1 MVRRIYVEKKK
12 GFDVEAEALFHDVK
26 ENLHLPNLTGVRI
39 LNRYDVDG
47 IDGPTYEAA
56 KFTVFAEP
64 AIDVVYEETMPA
76 EVRSAIYFAVEYL
89 PGQYDQRADSAAQ
102 CIKLMN
108 AGAEAIVKFAK
119 VIVLEGNLDAGQLE
133 AVKGYCVNPVDSQ
146 IAANE
151 KPDDLAMET
160 TAAADVEVIE
170 GFRSMDEKALEQ
182 YRKDMGL
189 AMSPADIKFVQKYYA
204 EEEDREPTLTELKV
218 IDTYWSDHCRH
229 TTFNTTLAEVAFED
243 SPYGKL
249 VQEAFDQYMEMRKD
263 VYGDRKKNV
272 CLMDMA
278 CIGAKYLKKH
288 GKADDLDESEEI
300 NACSIKVK
308 AEVDGRE
315 EDWLVMFKNE
325 THNHPTEIEPFGG
338 AATCLGGAIRDPL
351 SGRVYVYQAMRVTGA
366 ADPRK
371 PIEETLAGK
380 LPQRKITQ
388 EAAAGYSSYGNQ
400 IGLATGLVDEV
411 YHENYVAK
419 RMEIGAV
426 VGAAPASHVVRN
438 VPQKGDVIILV
449 GGRTGRDGC
458 GGATGSSKEHTE
470 ESILQCGAE
479 VQKGN
484 PPVERNIQRMF
495 RRKEVATL
503 IKRCND
509 FGAGGVSVA
518 IGELADGL
526 EINLDLVPKKY
537 EGLDGTE
544 LAISESQ
551 ERMAVVVEADKEE
564 AFIAYAREEN
574 LEATTVAQV
583 TDTNRVRMHWRGT
596 CILDLSRDFLNTN
609 GAQQFTAVRVVAPSG
624 IAADCAGGKKEAGAA
639 GMETK
644 DAADGAVSRELAGA
658 AKMAAGNGTASA
670 VKTMANSA
678 AAMKMAA
685 GNAPLANLLKETKTK
700 EELLADL
707 NCCSKKGLVE
717 RFDSTIGAATVLMPL
732 GGKYQLSPAAGMAA
746 KLPVVA
752 GETNTATLMA
762 YGFDPQVAV
771 KSPFHGALYAV
782 VDSVAK
788 IAAMGG
794 DYKTVRLTF
803 QEYFEKLGADAARWG
818 KPMAALLGALRVQKE
833 LEIPAIGGKD
843 SMSGTFMDIDVPP
856 TLASF
861 AITTIDA
868 AQVVSTEFK
877 KAGSKLVALTTPVD
891 KNGIIDFEAFRK
903 NLAKMRELAE
913 AGMLLSANTIGRG
926 GLYITLVKMAA
937 GNGIGADV
945 TVQGDILS
953 PMYGSLLLEIPADA
967 DLAKLMDGSIFAE
980 VGVTAADGKL
990 TVNGEAEELAAILAT
1005 WQMPLEGIFPVR
1017 TAEFKTEANKAQ
1029 VARTLYTDRN
1039 QKGPAV
1045 KVASPKVVIPAF
1057 PGTNCEMDSAR
1068 AFRKAGAEAEIHI
1081 IRNLTAAQL
1090 EDSIRELEQKIR
1102 QSQIIMIP
1110 GGFSGGDEPDG
1121 SAKFITAVFR
1131 NPAIK
1136 DAVSDLLENRDG
1148 LMLGICNGFQA
1159 LIKLGLVPDGTIHDM
1174 GEDSPTLTYNEIG
1187 RHASCLVRTGIASVK
1202 SPWLAGVGAGDVFTV
1217 PVSHG
1222 EGRFIASQELLE
1234 RLSENGQIATQYV
1247 DFDGNPSMDI
1257 AFNPNGSMMAI
1268 EGITS
1273 PDGRVLG
1280 KMGHSERIGEN
1291 LYKNVIGEKD
1301 QKIFES
1307 GVAYFK

>member
-12 GFDVEAEALFHDVK
+12 GFDVEAEALFNDVK
-26 ENLHLPNLTGVRI
+26 ENLHIDGLSGVRI
-39 LNRYDVDG
+39 LNRYDMDG
-47 IDGPTYEAA
+47 IDDATYEAA
-56 KFTVFAEP
+56 KYTVFAEP
-64 AIDVVYEETMPA
+64 AIDIVYEETMPEDA
-76 EVRSAIYFAVEYL
+76 GSAVFFAVEYL

-108 AGAEAIVKFAK
+108 TEAEAVVKFART
-119 VIVLEGNLDAGQLE
+119 IVLEGDIDGKDLE
-133 AVKGYCVNPVDSQ
+133 AIKKYCVNPVDSQ
-146 IAANE
+146 IAAME

-160 TAAADVEVIE
+160 VPPEDVPVID
-170 GFRSMDEKALEQ
+170 GFRTMTESALEG
-182 YRKDMGL
+182 YRKEMGF
-189 AMSPADIKFVQKYYA
+189 AMSTADIAFVQQYYRD
-204 EEEDREPTLTELKV
+204 EERRDPTLTELKV

-229 TTFNTTLAEVAFED
+229 TTFNTTLRDVGFDD
-243 SPYGKL
+243 SPYGRL
-249 VQEAFDQYMEMRKD
+249 VAQAFAQYLDMRKE
-263 VYGDRKKNV
+263 VYGAKEKNL

-278 CIGAKYLKKH
+278 CIGAKYLKKY
-288 GKADDLDESEEI
+288 GKVNDLDESEEI

-308 AEVDGRE
+308 ARIDGKE

-366 ADPRK
+366 ADPRR
-371 PIEETLAGK
+371 PIEETINGK
-380 LPQRKITQ
+380 LPQRKITR
-388 EAAAGYSSYGNQ
+388 EAAQGYSSYGNQ

-426 VGAAPASHVVRN
+426 VGAAPADHVIRKT
-438 VPQKGDVIILV
+438 PQKGDIIVLV

-484 PPVERNIQRMF
+484 PPVERNIQRLF
-495 RRKEVATL
+495 RRKEVANL

-526 EINLDLVPKKY
+526 DINLDLVPKKY

-551 ERMAVVVEADKEE
+551 ERMAVVIDADRAEE
-564 AFIAYAREEN
+564 FIGYADEEN
-574 LEATTVAQV
+574 LEATIVATV
-583 TDTNRVRMHWRGT
+583 TDTNRVRMYWREK
-596 CILDLSRDFLNTN
+596 CILDISRDFLNTN
-609 GAQQFTAVRVVAPSG
+609 GAQQFAKAF
-624 IAADCAGGKKEAGAA
+624 AADPKFVAQSSG
-639 GMETK
+639 
-644 DAADGAVSRELAGA
+644 DLSDI
-658 AKMAAGNGTASA
+658 
-670 VKTMANSA
+670 
-678 AAMKMAA
+678 
-685 GNAPLANLLKETKTK
+685 LKENRTR
-700 EELLADL
+700 EQLLTDL
-707 NCCSKKGLVE
+707 NCCSKKGLTE
-717 RFDSTIGAATVLMPL
+717 MFDSTIGAATVLMPL
-732 GGKYQLSPAAGMAA
+732 GGRYQLSPAAGMAA
-746 KLPVVA
+746 KLPVTR
-752 GETNTATLMA
+752 GETDTATIMS
-762 YGFDPQVAV
+762 YGFDPELAMR
-771 KSPFHGALYAV
+771 SPFHGALYAV
-782 VDSVAK
+782 VDSVTK

-794 DYKTVRLTF
+794 DYRNIRLTF
-803 QEYFEKLGADAARWG
+803 QEYFEKLGEEPQRWG

-868 AQVVSTEFK
+868 GEVLSTEFK
-877 KAGSKLVALTTPVD
+877 YAGSHLVAVTAPID
-891 KNGIIDFEAFRK
+891 KDGVIDFDIYRN
-903 NLAKMRELAE
+903 NLLKIRELA
-913 AGMLLSANTIGRG
+913 ARGKILAADAIGRG
-926 GLYITLVKMAA
+926 GLYMTLVRMAV
-937 GNGIGADV
+937 GNRIGVDV
-945 TVQGDILS
+945 KVEGDILS
-953 PMYGSLLLEIPADA
+953 PMFGSLVIEIPAGERIDR
-967 DLAKLMDGSIFAE
+967 LMSGS
-980 VGVTAADGKL
+980 VYTVLGSTTAGRNI
-990 TVNGEAEELAAILAT
+990 TVNGKSEDIKELT
-1005 WQMPLEGIFPVR
+1005 KRWQEPLEGVFPVR
-1017 TAEFKTEANKAQ
+1017 TPDFRDSADDTPVEQ
-1029 VARTLYTDRN
+1029 PVYIQRN
-1039 QKGPAV
+1039 TSGPAV
-1045 KVASPKVVIPAF
+1045 RIAKPRVVIPAF

-1068 AFRKAGAEAEIHI
+1068 AFRKAGAEADIHI
-1081 IRNLTAAQL
+1081 IRNQTTAQL
-1090 EDSIRELEQKIR
+1090 EESIRQLEQKIR
-1102 QSQIIMIP
+1102 SSQIIMIP

-1131 NPAIK
+1131 NPGIS

-1159 LIKLGLVPDGTIHDM
+1159 LIKLGLVPEGKIVDGT
-1174 GEDSPTLTYNEIG
+1174 ENSPTLTYNKIG
-1187 RHASCLVRTGIASVK
+1187 RHASCLIRTGITSVK
-1202 SPWLAGVGAGDVFTV
+1202 SPWLAGVNVGDVFTI

-1222 EGRFIASQELLE
+1222 EGRFIASGDVLE
-1234 RLSENGQIATQYV
+1234 KLKANGQIATQYV

-1257 AFNPNGSMMAI
+1257 AFNPNGSVMAI

-1280 KMGHSERIGEN
+1280 KMGHSERIGHN
-1291 LYKNVIGEKD
+1291 VYKNVLGDKD

-1307 GVAYFK
+1307 GVKYFK